1 MVRRVDPATPNR
13 GAGDDAMTPG
23 LDYKT
28 EQTCSGSY
36 KLAYADPEFMVRDEL
51 LSIRLQLELLKP
63 DILQDEH
70 GIHSTVVIFGS
81 TRVPDP
87 VTAME
92 RLQHARACAAAA
104 PNDPVLLRKVQA
116 AERIVD
122 SSRFYDEARKLAQL
136 ITADAKSDSQ
146 SELVVVT
153 GGGPGIME
161 AANRG
166 AMDAGG
172 ESIGLN
178 ILLPFEQKP
187 NPYITPEL
195 CFKFHYFAIRK
206 MHFLKRAKA
215 LVAFPGGFGTL
226 DELFETLTLV
236 QTHKIEP
243 LPILLM
249 GRAFWQRIIRF
260 DALVDEGMIA
270 EEDLSLFQFV
280 ESAEEAWRIIRD
292 AELARHSQRE
302 LL

>member
-1 MVRRVDPATPNR
+1 MVRREKPGTSAR
-13 GAGDDAMTPG
+13 SAGDDPITAG
-23 LDYKT
+23 RDGKA
-28 EQTCSGSY
+28 EQTCSASY
-36 KLAYADPEFMVRDEL
+36 KLAYTDEEFMSRDEL

-63 DILQDEH
+63 DVLQDEH
-70 GIHSTVVIFGS
+70 GVHSTVVIFGS
-81 TRVPDP
+81 SRVPDA

-92 RLQHARACAAAA
+92 RLQTARARAASA
-104 PNDPVLLRKVQA
+104 PKDPVLARRLKA
-116 AERIVD
+116 AERVVD

-136 ITADAKSDSQ
+136 ITADAISGSP
-146 SELVVVT
+146 SELFVVT

-178 ILLPFEQKP
+178 ILLPFEQMP

-195 CFKFHYFAIRK
+195 CFRFHYFAIRK

-215 LVAFPGGFGTL
+215 LVACPGGFGTL

-243 LPILLM
+243 LPILLL
-249 GRAFWQRIIRF
+249 GREFWQRIIRF
-260 DALVDEGMIA
+260 DVLVDEGMIA

-280 ESAEEAWRIIRD
+280 ESAEEAWSIIRD
-292 AELARHSQRE
+292 AELARHYQRE